1 MIDSSIVRRAA
12 PLLLLLVVVTST
24 GTLLASDPCKVFLV
38 QKLTGVARTALQHTA
53 VQHKHTKAT
62 LAAWEGWGKA
72 YLAKHG
78 HPYVPPKR
86 QVATLNPVSQKEQEA
101 ALKFACE
108 LPQVPT
114 LDTPFTALLVP
125 DEMPPFVPDIPTLTA
140 ELTYPPEA
148 DLPPGTPG
156 TSDTPGMP
164 GMPGIPGDDA
174 GPPPPTYINE
184 PIFFPPER
192 GPLSVPPPVDTP
204 PTATPVDAPPAP
216 VPEPD
221 SFVLLATGIAAIVGV
236 RRKRETV

>member
-1 MIDSSIVRRAA
+1 VI
-12 PLLLLLVVVTST
+12 ST

-38 QKLTGVARTALQHTA
+38 QKLTGAARTAQQHTA
-53 VQHKHTKAT
+53 AQHKHTKAT
-62 LAAWEGWGKA
+62 LAGWERWGKT

-86 QVATLNPVSQKEQEA
+86 QVATLNPVSQQEQAA

-114 LDTPFTALLVP
+114 LDTPFTTLLVP
-125 DEMPPFVPDIPTLTA
+125 DEIPPFVPDIPTLPA
-140 ELTYPPEA
+140 ELTFPPEA
-148 DLPPGTPG
+148 DLPPEIPAG
-156 TSDTPGMP
+156 
-164 GMPGIPGDDA
+164 PGIPGSPGDNA

-192 GPLSVPPPVDTP
+192 GPISVLPPVDTP
-204 PTATPVDAPPAP
+204 PVAP
-216 VPEPD
+216 VPEPG

-236 RRKRETV
+236 RRSTRRCDPQLILR

>member
-1 MIDSSIVRRAA
+1 VIDSSIVRRAA
-12 PLLLLLVVVTST
+12 PLLLLVVVTST
-24 GTLLASDPCKVFLV
+24 GTLLASDPCKLFLV
-38 QKLTGVARTALQHTA
+38 QKLTGAARTAVQHTA

-62 LAAWEGWGKA
+62 LAGWEGWGKA

-78 HPYVPPKR
+78 SPYVPPKR

-148 DLPPGTPG
+148 DVPPGTPG
-156 TSDTPGMP
+156 TPGTPGKP
-164 GMPGIPGDDA
+164 GTLGTPGGDA
-174 GPPPPTYINE
+174 GPPPPRYINE

-192 GPLSVPPPVDTP
+192 GPNSV
-204 PTATPVDAPPAP
+204 TPVDAPPGVPTPVIAP
-216 VPEPD
+216 PAVPEPG

-236 RRKRETV
+236 RRKRQTV